1 MYDIRPGAIIN
12 ADCLTVLRHMD
23 ADSIDMIITD
33 PPYGIDY
40 QSCFPRSKD
49 PTARFK
55 KITNDKRPFIWWI
68 YDAYRILKEGG
79 GVLCFSRWDVQQ
91 TFIDAMKIAGFSVK
105 SVLVWDRVH
114 HGMGDLKGNFAPR
127 YDTCIFAAKG
137 RYILPNGRPADV
149 IQCQRLNGAKL
160 LHPNEK
166 PAALM
171 RKLVEATTKP
181 GALVLDPFAGSGS
194 TLAAAALTGRQYI
207 GVEIDPEYC
216 RIAQKKVQDAL
227 KMRLLKG
234 GIDF

>member
-1 MYDIRPGAIIN
+1 MHDIRPGAIIN

-40 QSCFPRSKD
+40 QSCRPRSKD

-55 KITNDKRPFIWWI
+55 KITNDKSPFIWWI
-68 YDAYRILKEGG
+68 YDAYRVLKEGG

-91 TFIDAMKIAGFSVK
+91 TFIDALKIAGFSVK
-105 SVLVWDRVH
+105 SVIVWDRIH
-114 HGMGDLKGNFAPR
+114 HGMGDLKGSFAPR

-137 RYILPNGRPADV
+137 RYILPNGRPDDV
-149 IQCQRLNGAKL
+149 IQCQRLNGAEL

-171 RKLVEATTKP
+171 RQLVEATTKP

-234 GIDF
+234 GIDL